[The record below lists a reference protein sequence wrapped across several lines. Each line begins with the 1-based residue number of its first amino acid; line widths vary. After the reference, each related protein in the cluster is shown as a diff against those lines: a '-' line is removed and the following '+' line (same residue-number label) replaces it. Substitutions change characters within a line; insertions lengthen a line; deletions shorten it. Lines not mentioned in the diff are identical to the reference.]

1 MIKKMIFAL
10 MWVICNSVSVSAQSA
25 QTFEGEIELET
36 FENYSDYIKKMPNSI
51 YFDGVHKM
59 RIIVKGDK
67 MHLIDETT
75 KCHTIADAGVVDKL
89 LKGENIGNTPT
100 KRGSLKGLLG
110 ASDAGTTAS
119 SGYVHYCE
127 HTKSGMDFTKNAPM
141 MLTLLQQDL
150 KYADGT
156 TASLSANTFAET
168 STTKNI
174 LGMSCKMYEGDI
186 NHTMG
191 GMDQKYHVKAYVSD
205 IPTPAG
211 LKYAFYGLDVPGVLT
226 KCAMK
231 YDGGH
236 VSVMNVGEL
245 SFYIEMDVTKIT
257 PRQVSDDEFN
267 VPSDYKIS
275 KSANN
280 GFALMKYFK
289 GIKKELEKRGVKGG
303 DKSQKSTGVHY
314 KTDGEWDI

>member
-1 MIKKMIFAL
+1 MIKKVIFAL
-10 MWVICNSVSVSAQSA
+10 MWIIGFSASVSAQSTA
-25 QTFEGEIELET
+25 VFEGEIELET

-51 YFDGVHKM
+51 YFDGVHKI

-75 KCHTIADAGVVDKL
+75 KCHTIADAGLVDKL
-89 LKGENIGNTPT
+89 LKSEDTGTSPR
-100 KRGSLKGLLG
+100 KRGSLG
-110 ASDAGTTAS
+110 AHNAGSTAEYA
-119 SGYVHYCE
+119 YVHYCE
-127 HTKSGMDFTKNAPM
+127 HTKTGMDLTENAPL
-141 MLTLLQQDL
+141 MLPLLQQDL
-150 KYADGT
+150 KYADGMT
-156 TASLSANTFAET
+156 SPLSTNTFAAT
-168 STTKNI
+168 STTKDI
-174 LGMSCKMYEGDI
+174 LDTSCKMYEGDI

-191 GMDQKYHVKAYVSD
+191 GMYQNYHVKAYVSD
-205 IPTPAG
+205 TPAPAG
-211 LKYAFYGLDVPGVLT
+211 LKCAFYGLDVPGVLT
-226 KCAMK
+226 KCIIK

-236 VSVMNVGEL
+236 VSTMSIGEM

-257 PRQVSDDEFN
+257 ARQVSDDEFN

-275 KSANN
+275 KSSNN
-280 GFALMKYFK
+280 AFALMKYYK